1 MSESKRPFLLAI
13 SGRKNSGKTTLITR
27 ILPILAD
34 SGLRVATIKHDG
46 HDFDADVPGTD
57 TYRHMAAGAYGTAI
71 FSSEKY
77 MVIKKQPSVQPN
89 QLIGQFPEA
98 DLLLLEGFKSA
109 EYPKIEVLRKENSTE
124 CVCTGSHLLGIA
136 ADCER
141 EEITG
146 EHADVP
152 ILNLNDPQEIAEFI
166 KKRIAESNQE
176 ERKDLDV
183 KTKIFLSSEHA
194 FFGPGMYQLL
204 ACIEETGSLRAAV
217 DKMEMSYTK
226 GWKMI
231 RKAEQEAGFPFL
243 KRTNGGRHGGS
254 SVVTEEGRAFMKE
267 YRAMAEEIAN
277 RSHEIFEKYFGKKD
291 A

>member
-1 MSESKRPFLLAI
+1 MSEQRKPFILAV

-27 ILPILAD
+27 ILPVL
-34 SGLRVATIKHDG
+34 SEYGLKVATIKHDG
-46 HDFDADVPGTD
+46 HDFDADIPGTD
-57 TYRHMAAGAYGTAI
+57 TYRHMEAGAYGTAI

-77 MVIKKQPSVQPN
+77 MVIKKQSSVLPEH
-89 QLIGQFPEA
+89 LMEQFPEA
-98 DLLLLEGFKSA
+98 DLLILEGFKHA
-109 EYPKIEVLRKENSTE
+109 DYPKIEVLRKANSTE
-124 CVCTGSHLLGIA
+124 CVCTGGHLLGIA
-136 ADCER
+136 ADCR
-141 EEITG
+141 PEEITG
-146 EHADVP
+146 EHTNVP

-166 KKRIAESNQE
+166 KNRIEESEQD

-217 DKMEMSYTK
+217 EKMEMSYTK

-243 KRTNGGRHGGS
+243 KRSNGGKHGGS
-254 SVVTEEGRAFMKE
+254 SVLTEEGRLFMRE
-267 YRAMAEEIAN
+267 YQAMSEEII
-277 RSHEIFEKYFGKKD
+277 STSQTIFEKYFGKSE
-291 A
+291 